1 MRAIP
6 RFFWTGT
13 VILFASMTLSGQ
25 HSINGL
31 ITDEENE
38 PLPYVN
44 IVLQEAADSA
54 FITGTVTEELGFFT
68 IKNIQPGEYILQ
80 VSMVG
85 LSTQMIPFTI
95 ERSSDEA
102 VNVGTIVLRS
112 GQLLDEVQVVER
124 KQMVEQHIDRMTI
137 NVANSATFAGG
148 TALDVLERAPGVL
161 LDRQNESISIA
172 GKDGVQVMINGRLKY
187 VPAAALLQ
195 MLQGMSADNLEKVE
209 IITTPPANLDAEGN
223 AGYINLVLK
232 SIPEEGLNGTYATNI
247 GFTKWMIFGGNV
259 NMNYRRGKVNL
270 FGDYSLDYNH
280 RPQIFRFSRSNIIDG
295 TQYDMATI
303 TNRESV
309 SINQNLRFGMDYEFS
324 RRTTAG
330 VIFSGYNND
339 YVLESNAET
348 KFGIGGT
355 LDTIIDIS
363 TDYNSLWQHMSGN
376 VNLLHRFNDAAT
388 ITFDVDYLYYRE
400 DAPVD
405 YIMDYMDQERNFL
418 FENSYRTTKV
428 TPISTL
434 VMRSDYSLNWTDEL
448 KMDAGAKAVRSTFI
462 NDLSVENNRTGEWI
476 VEPDLTGK
484 YDLDESIYAGYLSF
498 DYKASDKMSY
508 KFGVRYEHT
517 LSVLGSADEPRLID
531 RNYGNWFPS
540 FFASRKFT
548 DKMNL
553 NFAYSRRIRRQTFND
568 MAPFV
573 LFMDPFSFWSGNS
586 TLQPSISDNLSLGLK
601 LGTWLVMLQ
610 YTYEDEAIQRYQG
623 RIDPETNR
631 MTLATENMDYLQNIN
646 LTVNFPLAITKWW
659 EMQNNFQYNLNSG
672 RILYE
677 GQQYDVEQ
685 NAWSVN
691 STQRF
696 TFNKQWSFEAV
707 GQYRSAQLRGQ
718 FISLPYYGMN
728 AGIQYKL
735 QNDRDM
741 LRFNVTDVFDSYVF
755 RTRNNL
761 SSEGLVMDGDWDFS
775 YRTFRL
781 TFSSSFGRD
790 GVKGERKRKEA
801 EERSRVE

>member
-1 MRAIP
+1 MRP
-6 RFFWTGT
+6 YFQLFWTGVLLLSFTFSMSAQHT
-13 VILFASMTLSGQ
+13 VSG
-25 HSINGL
+25 IV
-31 ITDEENE
+31 TDEDDT
-38 PLPYVN
+38 PLQYAN
-44 IVLQEAADSA
+44 IVLQKAADSA
-54 FITGTVTEELGFFT
+54 FITGTVTDELGIFT
-68 IKNIQPGEYILQ
+68 IKGVQPGAYMLQ
-80 VSMVG
+80 LSMVG
-85 LSTQMIPFTI
+85 LTTQLVPFNVDRTM
-95 ERSSDEA
+95 DELVA
-102 VNVGTIVLRS
+102 IGTIVMRT
-112 GQLLDEVQVVER
+112 GQLLDEVQVVEK

-161 LDRQNESISIA
+161 LDRQNESISMA
-172 GKDGVQVMINGRLKY
+172 GKDGVQIMINGRLKY

-195 MLQGMSADNLEKVE
+195 MLQGMSADNLEKIE
-209 IITTPPANLDAEGN
+209 LITTPPANLDAEGN

-232 SIPEEGLNGTYATNI
+232 SVPDEGLNGTYAANV
-247 GFTKWMIFGGNV
+247 GYTKWMIFGGNV
-259 NMNYRRGKVNL
+259 NVNYRRGKLNL
-270 FGDYSLDYNH
+270 FGDYSLDYSQ
-280 RPQIFRFSRSNIIDG
+280 RPQVFRFSRSNVVDG
-295 TQYDMATI
+295 VQYDLSTI

-309 SINQNLRFGMDYEFS
+309 SVNQNLRFGLDYEFS
-324 RRTTAG
+324 PRTTAG

-339 YVLESNAET
+339 YTLESNGESS
-348 KFGIGGT
+348 FGIGGT
-355 LDTIIDIS
+355 QDTIIDIR
-363 TDYNSLWQHMSGN
+363 TDYKSLWQHMSGN
-376 VNLLHRFNDAAT
+376 FNLLHRFNDDAT

-405 YIMDYMDQERNFL
+405 YIMNYLDQNQNFL
-418 FENSYRTTKV
+418 FENSYRTTKI
-428 TPISTL
+428 TPISTM
-434 VMRSDYSLNWTDEL
+434 VVRSDYSFNWTENL

-462 NDLSVENNRTGEWI
+462 NELSVENNRTGDWVI
-476 VEPDLTGK
+476 EPDLTGK

-498 DYKASDKMSY
+498 DLKASDKMSY

-517 LSVLGSADEPRLID
+517 LSVLGSEDEPRLID
-531 RNYGNWFPS
+531 RNYGRWFPS
-540 FFASRKFT
+540 FFASRKLT
-548 DKMNL
+548 DKVDL

-586 TLQPSISDNLSLGLK
+586 ALQPSISDNMSLGLK

-610 YTYEDEAIQRYQG
+610 YTYEDDAIQRYQG

-631 MTLATENMDYLQNIN
+631 MTLATDNMDYLQNLN
-646 LTVNFPLAITKWW
+646 LTINFPLTITKWW
-659 EMQNNFQYNLNSG
+659 EMQNNFQGNLNSG
-672 RILYE
+672 RIIYE
-677 GQQYDVEQ
+677 GVQYDVEQ
-685 NAWSVN
+685 HAWSVN

-696 TFNKQWSFEAV
+696 TIDKQWSFEAV

-735 QNDRDM
+735 KEDKGII
-741 LRFNVTDVFDSYVF
+741 RFNVSDVFDSYVF

-781 TFSSSFGRD
+781 TFSSSFGRE